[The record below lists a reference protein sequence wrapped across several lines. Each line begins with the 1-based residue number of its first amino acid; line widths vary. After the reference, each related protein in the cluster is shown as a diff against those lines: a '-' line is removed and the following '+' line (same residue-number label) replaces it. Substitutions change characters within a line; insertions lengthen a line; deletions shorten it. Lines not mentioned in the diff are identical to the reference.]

1 MGVGATYPGLARGAA
16 AAALC
21 LLALAG
27 CNADKDNQTLFDG
40 QQFRTK
46 AKPADRKVTLAAFTV
61 DVKNVSKSLK
71 GARAAGEYA
80 GIRYCVVNY
89 GSSRIDWEVGP
100 ETDPETLVI
109 EKDSLTFRG
118 TCLKP

>member
-1 MGVGATYPGLARGAA
+1 MAVKPTYPGLARSAA

-27 CNADKDNQTLFDG
+27 CNADKDKQMLFDG
-40 QQFRTK
+40 QHFRTK
-46 AKPADRKVTLAAFTV
+46 AKAVERKTSVAEFTV
-61 DVKNVSKSLK
+61 EIKNVSKSLE

-100 ETDPETLVI
+100 ETAPETLTI

>member
-1 MGVGATYPGLARGAA
+1 MGVTATYPGLAKGAA

-27 CNADKDNQTLFDG
+27 CNVDKDKQIRFDG
-40 QQFRTK
+40 HHYRTK
-46 AKPADRKVTLAAFTV
+46 AKAVERKASVALFTV
-61 DVKNVSKSLK
+61 EVKNVSQSLK

-89 GSSRIDWEVGP
+89 GSSQITWEVGP
-100 ETDPETLVI
+100 ETDPQTLVI
-109 EKDSLTFRG
+109 EGDTLTFRG